1 MALLVTLLCV
11 TTLWTDLHYRKVPN
25 LALAFALIAAGLVL
39 SLGYGS
45 SLPLGTRA
53 LGFALGF
60 AVMLPAYL
68 LGRMGAG
75 DVKFFAVVGLFIGP
89 SGLLPVW
96 LIGTL
101 LAFVHACGVLAL
113 RHSAVGGWLS
123 IAVDQWQRR
132 FGMSTIPASDAADQ
146 TRGIPYAAYLA
157 VGVLLWLSV
166 GQGSS

>member
-1 MALLVTLLCV
+1 MALIVTLLCV
-11 TTLWTDLHYRKVPN
+11 TTLWTDFHYRKVPN
-25 LALAFALIAAGLVL
+25 LALAWALIAAGLVL
-39 SLGYGS
+39 SLGYDA

-53 LGFALGF
+53 LGFAIGF
-60 AVMLPAYL
+60 AIMLPAYL

-96 LIGTL
+96 LVGTL
-101 LAFVHACGVLAL
+101 LAFVHACAVLAL
-113 RHSAVGGWLS
+113 RHSAVVGWFG
-123 IAVDQWQRR
+123 IAMGQWQRR
-132 FGMSTIPASDAADQ
+132 FGIFDALRPETVAR

-157 VGVLLWLSV
+157 IGVLLWLSV

>member
-1 MALLVTLLCV
+1 MALIVTLLCV
-11 TTLWTDLHYRKVPN
+11 TTLWTDFHYRKVPN
-25 LALAFALIAAGLVL
+25 LALACALIAAGLVL

-53 LGFALGF
+53 LGFAIGF

-96 LIGTL
+96 LVGTL
-101 LAFVHACGVLAL
+101 LAFVHACAVLAL
-113 RHSAVGGWLS
+113 RHSIVVGWFA

-132 FGMSTIPASDAADQ
+132 FGVFHVPRPETVDR

-166 GQGSS
+166 EQGSS